1 MSSNV
6 PDVHQHIAKTHSLSA
21 LLLIPAIKRTQRLI
35 AHLETSQCIYHSICP
50 PHHLKVITSSSVF
63 RLHLYTKGAVHHC
76 FTFTYKCWAVS
87 PNEAFHLC
95 FLTSCHHHLP
105 ADDPVFPAEVI
116 KLSYHLYRLQ
126 QTLDGSCHD
135 PLSCQRKLCGTN

>member
-6 PDVHQHIAKTHSLSA
+6 PDVHQHIPKTHSLSA
-21 LLLIPAIKRTQRLI
+21 LLLIHAIKSTQRI
-35 AHLETSQCIYHSICP
+35 TAHLETFQCIYHSICP
-50 PHHLKVITSSSVF
+50 PHHLKVRLCSGCIYIPMELY
-63 RLHLYTKGAVHHC
+63 LHLHLHL
-76 FTFTYKCWAVS
+76 

-126 QTLDGSCHD
+126 QTLDGGCQD